1 MGLIKWDLLKKKRK
15 ELLSEVQLKIHKKI
29 RALVWLK
36 MVVNFITVKKFEN
49 TVRTQILEKI
59 KRMKFAYTVTRIK
72 IRWRV

>member
-36 MVVNFITVKKFEN
+36 MVVKFITVKKFEN

>member
-1 MGLIKWDLLKKKRK
+1 MGKKKRK
-15 ELLSEVQLKIHKKI
+15 ELLSEEQLKIHKKI

-36 MVVNFITVKKFEN
+36 MVVKFITVKKFEN